1 MDMAAITQ
9 ETLDLAKAGQVTDDA
24 TLFRKAGITTASGLV
39 YYDLESPSKLIFPT
53 PSPLRNMIPRVGGGG
68 DTATRWKALLSI
80 NLSNMHAGV
89 AAGKRGGVLDHT
101 WTPFTAAYATIGL
114 EESVDFE
121 AEQAA
126 LGFDDARAKAALL
139 QLKNV
144 MRSEEYMI
152 LGGNS
157 SLLLG
162 TAVTPTCSFAT
173 SGGTVPDGN
182 YYIQVIALGPDGYA
196 MATISATGV
205 IQTFVKTNAD
215 ATTDTVNGN
224 CGQVSAASS
233 IIACTG
239 GAGNKHVVSAY
250 TTAVKGAVAYAWYIG
265 TTGALKL
272 AQITTINSV
281 VISALPS
288 GSNQDS
294 ASLVAADYSKQALVF
309 DGLLTFASTTA
320 NNAYFAALA
329 TGTPGTGTTLTGDGL
344 GGVQEFS
351 TAFASFYDNYRMSPT
366 HIWVNSAQILKIKA
380 LCMLNGSGAPYVI
393 RTNEASGAMDL
404 VAGIKGLVII
414 NPITNT
420 EVQVT
425 VHPFLTR
432 GTILFTTDEL
442 PYEVTDVP
450 APLRIKTQR
459 EYYNMMWPLR
469 TRKWESGTYCT
480 EVLQCYA
487 PFTLGIIQNV
497 A

>member
-1 MDMAAITQ
+1 MNVASITQ
-9 ETLDLAKAGQVTDDA
+9 ETLDLAKAGQVTDNE
-24 TLFRKAGITTASGLV
+24 TMLRKTGINIASGLV
-39 YYDLESPSKLIFPT
+39 YYDLEAPSKLIIPT

-80 NLSNMHAGV
+80 NTSNMHAGV
-89 AAGKRGGVLDHT
+89 AEGRRGGVLSHT

-114 EESVDFE
+114 EENVSFE

-126 LGFDDARAKAALL
+126 VGFDDARAKAALL
-139 QLKNV
+139 QLKNL

-157 SLLLG
+157 SLFLG
-162 TAVTPTCSFAT
+162 TAVAPTCSFVT

-182 YYIQVIALGPDGYA
+182 YYMQVIALGPDGYNA
-196 MATISATGV
+196 ATISATGV
-205 IQTFVKTNAD
+205 IQTFSKTGAD
-215 ATTDTVNGN
+215 GVSETINGN
-224 CGQVSAASS
+224 VGQVSVASS

-239 GAGNKHVVSAY
+239 GVGNKHVISAY
-250 TTAVKGAVAYAWYIG
+250 TTAVKGAAGYAWYVG

-272 AQITTINSV
+272 HSITTLNSTTV
-281 VISALPS
+281 SALPS

-294 ASLVAADYSKQALVF
+294 ASLVAADYSKQSLVF
-309 DGLLTFASTTA
+309 DGLLTYAYTTA
-320 NNAYFAALA
+320 NNAYYKALA

-351 TAFASFYDNYRMSPT
+351 DAFASFYDNYRMSPT

-380 LCMLNGSGAPYVI
+380 LCLLNGSGAPYVI
-393 RTNEASGAMDL
+393 RMNEAASGMDL
-404 VAGIKGLVII
+404 VAGMKSLTLI
-414 NPITNT
+414 NPITQD
-420 EVQVT
+420 EVKVT
-425 VHPFLTR
+425 VHPFLTK
-432 GTILFTTDEL
+432 GTILFTTDKL
-442 PYEVTDVP
+442 PYEVSDVP

-469 TRKWESGTYCT
+469 TRAWESGTYAT

-487 PFTLGIIQNV
+487 PFTLGVIHNV